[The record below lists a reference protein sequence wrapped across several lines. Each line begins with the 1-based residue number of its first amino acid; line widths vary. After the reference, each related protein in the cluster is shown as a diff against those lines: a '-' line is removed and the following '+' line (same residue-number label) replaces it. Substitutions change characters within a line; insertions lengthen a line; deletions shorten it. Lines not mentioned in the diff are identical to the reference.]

1 MVVDIRHICLG
12 WLESD
17 LRTVRK
23 TEIQVYY
30 RNSHS
35 CRNYKLHIEKLFPC
49 VLQQDMIWMSLDFT
63 DDQSTLV
70 QVMAWCRQATS
81 HYLSQCCPRSQ
92 SPHCVTRQQCVLV
105 RKSSGTETE
114 WNKTAYT
121 EWWNN
126 VTWMIVKYNCP
137 NTVNKGIYID
147 MVKLKIG
154 HITITLCAILLII
167 YTQIKR
173 FIVFPQ

>member
-1 MVVDIRHICLG
+1 MLVVAPGACYLLRYYLIDPSGNLMKFSNRFL
-12 WLESD
+12 WLMAEAS
-17 LRTVRK
+17 LV
-23 TEIQVYY
+23 
-30 RNSHS
+30 N
-35 CRNYKLHIEKLFPC
+35 
-49 VLQQDMIWMSLDFT
+49 MIWMSLDFT

-81 HYLSQCCPRSQ
+81 HYLSQCCPSSQ
-92 SPHCVTRQQCVLV
+92 SPHCVTRPQCVLV

-126 VTWMIVKYNCP
+126 VASMIVKYNCP

-167 YTQIKR
+167 YTQI
-173 FIVFPQ
+173 